1 MTLRLQKGEEQL
13 DNKIDAFMSRKNRQY
28 PELELRIPNRG

>member
-13 DNKIDAFMSRKNRQY
+13 DNQIDAFMNRKNRQY
-28 PELELRIPNRG
+28 PELGLRNPN